1 MKFKSEYCVNAIK
14 YSHEKEGL
22 EGNII
27 NRFHVGDEVTIY
39 KEGVSASKGKI
50 TLITVKGIYLD
61 VGNKKDKY
69 FRLDEITEI
78 Y

>member
-1 MKFKSEYCVNAIK
+1 MKYISEYCVLELGE
-14 YSHEKEGL
+14 YSTPYRHL
-22 EGNII
+22 EGTK
-27 NRFHVGDEVTIY
+27 FFVGDKVTIY
-39 KEGVSASKGKI
+39 KENVCALTGTI
-50 TLITVKGIYLD
+50 TLITCKGIYLD